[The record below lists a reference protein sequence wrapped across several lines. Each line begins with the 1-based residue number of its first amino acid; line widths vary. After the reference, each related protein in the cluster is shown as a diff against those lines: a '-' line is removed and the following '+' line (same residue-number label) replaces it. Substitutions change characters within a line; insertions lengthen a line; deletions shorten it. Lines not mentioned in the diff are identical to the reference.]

1 MPTLRQIIDA
11 FLGRRVR
18 IWTRFIEEPEEG
30 IMIFFHLKQPFIIL
44 IRTDDKKYKIYNFKE
59 VVRIDCLEEIR
70 I

>member
-30 IMIFFHLKQPFIIL
+30 IMIFLHLKQPFIIL
-44 IRTDDKKYKIYNFKE
+44 IRTDDKEYKIYNLKE

>member
-30 IMIFFHLKQPFIIL
+30 IMIFLHLKQPFIIL
-44 IRTDDKKYKIYNFKE
+44 IRTDDKKYKIYNLKE